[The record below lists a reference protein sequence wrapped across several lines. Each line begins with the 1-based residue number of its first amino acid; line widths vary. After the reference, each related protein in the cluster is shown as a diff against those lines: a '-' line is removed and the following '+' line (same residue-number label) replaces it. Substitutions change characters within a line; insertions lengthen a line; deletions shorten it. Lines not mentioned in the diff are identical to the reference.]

1 MKSSKRHA
9 FGDVYGPGELHAL
22 RNEQQSIARHNKK
35 HTLGDIQE
43 WLREQD
49 RRDAMKANPKATPV
63 RITVASRAAPR
74 RRHAAGVRSNAASG
88 DSNSDDSD
96 PERSLLTAQPSQL
109 LNQAS
114 FADLLCVSKKTLQ
127 NLYSKTPWLLPV
139 AIFIPGAR
147 GPRWTHKAVQ
157 EWLEQRPQHTPKP
170 VVVAPARK
178 VGRPRIAIA
187 LVAGKGG
194 AK

>member
-9 FGDVYGPGELHAL
+9 FGDVYSPGEMHAL

-35 HTLGDIQE
+35 HMLGDIQE

-49 RRDAMKANPKATPV
+49 RRDAMKANPKAARA
-63 RITVASRAAPR
+63 RIAVAPRAAPR

-88 DSNSDDSD
+88 DSNGDDSDPD
-96 PERSLLTAQPSQL
+96 PERSLLTAQL

-170 VVVAPARK
+170 IPQPTKKK
-178 VGRPRIAIA
+178 VGRPRIA
-187 LVAGKGG
+187 LVKQGG
-194 AK
+194 ASC

>member
-1 MKSSKRHA
+1 MKSSKRHTA
-9 FGDVYGPGELHAL
+9 FGDVYSPGELHAL

-35 HTLGDIQE
+35 HALGDIQE

-49 RRDAMKANPKATPV
+49 RRDAMKANLKATPV
-63 RITVASRAAPR
+63 RITVAPRAAPR

-88 DSNSDDSD
+88 DSNSNSDDSD
-96 PERSLLTAQPSQL
+96 PDLERSLLTAQL

-170 VVVAPARK
+170 KPVSPGRT
-178 VGRPRIAIA
+178 VGRPRIAA
-187 LVAGKGG
+187 LRSAGS
-194 AK
+194 AS